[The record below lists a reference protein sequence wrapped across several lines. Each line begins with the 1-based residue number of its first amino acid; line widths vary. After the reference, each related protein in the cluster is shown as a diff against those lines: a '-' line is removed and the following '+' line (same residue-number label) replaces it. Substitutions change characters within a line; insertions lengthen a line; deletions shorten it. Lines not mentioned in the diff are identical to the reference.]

1 MFRVVSANVGNSSI
15 MNTKIHSLRWLHL
28 LIIVAVCGVGFISQF
43 GIAYAATNVVQ
54 VDANGNT
61 YDPANS
67 SNPRLLAGSSLSVY
81 VKVTNSGSATLSS
94 VAVSVGGTICSGVS
108 STVINTGFA
117 DISSGA
123 SKIYQ
128 IQIVSAATV
137 TNSSCNTITVADTTP
152 SPSSVVL
159 QFNIGPAPSAT
170 ATAVATATTVA
181 SGYCASDNDPGSNL
195 QWSTVVV
202 PDITYNQGICKAGD
216 VDAFSIALNRD
227 KVYNMEVTQA
237 DPGLDLIMELYDPL
251 YRLVAVN
258 DDFYE
263 HNSASSSDINPQIP
277 DYRAPMDGV
286 YYIRIRDATGYGG
299 STAGT
304 YSFKVTNQSYG
315 GFAPINSGV
324 CTDKYEP
331 DGLPEQARLIL
342 SNQRQ
347 NDHRLC
353 PVGDADWVMFFAK
366 TNNTYYLYTDTR
378 NYLGGTINSQL
389 AGTDTVMTLVDRDG
403 VSFIAN
409 NDNVDGTSFDSQ
421 IRFQPASDGFYF
433 LQIKNTGDI
442 GSADIKYDLV
452 NELCLPGSDTCGRTN
467 GGGQVVGTTETPTP
481 SPTPNLFIETTPTI
495 PEGTIQAVFIR
506 ANMQDSR
513 ELFNGPLK
521 NFIDKAFELVWN
533 RSDRPIARQQ
543 VTRSWLWGPT
553 GLMARAEGYLQM
565 SGGLRQVQ
573 YFDKGRMEINNPNG
587 NRQSPWFVTSGLLVR
602 ELISGNMQ
610 VGNNEFIN
618 RESSDVPLAG
628 DPGDT
633 VGPTYASFANII
645 NTRSSDRTAA
655 TIDQRLM
662 RDGSVVPFSGNEIA
676 AATIAKYIPETGHN
690 IPQVFF
696 TYLTKNDVIYVNGRT
711 TQGRVMDW
719 IYTMGYPI
727 SEAYWTRATIAGVEQ
742 WVLVQPFE
750 RRVLTYVPN
759 NPAGWQVEQGNV
771 GRHYYRWRYGAEPTN

>member
-1 MFRVVSANVGNSSI
+1 
-15 MNTKIHSLRWLHL
+15 MNNNLHKFRWLYI
-28 LIIVAVCGVGFISQF
+28 LIIVAVCGAGFVSHYK
-43 GIAYAATNVVQ
+43 IAHAATNLIQ
-54 VDANGNT
+54 VDANGNN
-61 YDPANS
+61 YDPTNP
-67 SNPRLLAGSSLSVY
+67 SNPRLLAGSSLNVY
-81 VKVTNSGSATLSS
+81 VKVTNSGGATLSS
-94 VAVSVGGTICSGVS
+94 VGVSVTGTLCAGISR
-108 STVINTGFA
+108 TVINTGSA
-117 DISSGA
+117 DIASGT
-123 SKIYQ
+123 SKTYQ
-128 IQIVSAATV
+128 IQIVAASSV
-137 TNSSCNTITVADTTP
+137 TNGSCNTITVSDNSP

-159 QFNIGPAPSAT
+159 QFNIGSAPSAT

-181 SGYCASDNDPGSNL
+181 SGFCATDNDPSSSL
-195 QWSTVVV
+195 QDATIVV
-202 PDITYNQGICKAGD
+202 PDTTYNQGICKQGD
-216 VDAFSIALNRD
+216 VDAFAIALNRD
-227 KVYNMEVTQA
+227 KVYNIEVTQA
-237 DPGLDLIMELYDPL
+237 DLGLDLVMELYDPL
-251 YRLVAVN
+251 FRLVAVN

-263 HNSASSSDINPQIP
+263 HNSASSSNINPQIP

-304 YSFKVTNQSYG
+304 YSFKITNKSYG
-315 GFAPINSGV
+315 GFAPINSGL

-353 PVGDADWVMFFAK
+353 PTGDADWVMFFAK
-366 TNNTYYLYTDTR
+366 AGNTYYLYTDTR

-389 AGTDTVMTLVDRDG
+389 PGTDTVMTLVDRDG
-403 VSFIAN
+403 VSFIAT
-409 NDNVDGTSFDSQ
+409 NDNVDSTSFDSQ
-421 IRFQPASDGFYF
+421 IRFQPTADGFYF

-452 NELCLPGSDTCGRTN
+452 DELCLPGSTTCGRTS
-467 GGGQVVGTTETPTP
+467 GSGQGIGTTATPTP
-481 SPTPNLFIETTPTI
+481 SPTPDLFLNPTATPPNTT
-495 PEGTIQAVFIR
+495 QVAFIR
-506 ANMQDSR
+506 ANVQSSR

-521 NFIDKAFELVWN
+521 NFVDKAFELVWN

-543 VTRSWLWGPT
+543 VTRSWLWGPS
-553 GLMARAEGYLQM
+553 GLMARAESYLQM

-573 YFDKGRMEINNPNG
+573 YFDKGRMEINNPNA
-587 NRQSPWFVTSGLLVR
+587 NRESPWFVTSGLLVR

-628 DPGDT
+628 DPSDT
-633 VGPTYASFANII
+633 VGPTYASFAAII
-645 NTRSSDRTAA
+645 NMRSNDRTGM
-655 TIDQRLM
+655 TVGQRIM
-662 RDGSVVPFSGNEIA
+662 RDGSIVPFNGDGVT
-676 AATIAKYIPETGHN
+676 AATFAKYIPETGHN
-690 IPQVFF
+690 IPQVFY
-696 TYLTKNDVIYVNGRT
+696 TYLTKDDVIYVNGHT

-727 SEAYWTRATIAGVEQ
+727 SEAYWTRTTIAGIEQ

>member
-1 MFRVVSANVGNSSI
+1 
-15 MNTKIHSLRWLHL
+15 MNTKIYSLRWLHV
-28 LIIVAVCGVGFISQF
+28 LIIVAVCGVGFISQYEV
-43 GIAYAATNVVQ
+43 ARAATATLEQ
-54 VDANGNT
+54 VDSTGGT
-61 YDPANS
+61 YNFDTA
-67 SNPRLLAGSSLSVY
+67 PRLLAGGQLMVY
-81 VKVTNSGSATLSS
+81 VKVTNTGTSTLPL
-94 VAVSVGGTICSGVS
+94 VRIYLNGTCDGVKYRS
-108 STVINTGFA
+108 INTGDTNIA
-117 DISSGA
+117 AGA
-123 SKIYQ
+123 SQIYQ
-128 IQIVSAATV
+128 IQFTAEDSVKDSV
-137 TNSSCNTITVADTTP
+137 CNSLSITLDGNTPNLTP
-152 SPSSVVL
+152 RFKIACFAVNPC
-159 QFNIGPAPSAT
+159 PA
-170 ATAVATATTVA
+170 ATAVPTSTAVLPTISPTSIA
-181 SGYCASDNDPGSNL
+181 SGFCSTDNDPGSNL
-195 QWSTVVV
+195 QWATIVV
-202 PDITYNQGICKAGD
+202 PDLTYNQGICTAGD

-251 YRLVAVN
+251 FRLVAVN

-286 YYIRIRDATGYGG
+286 YYLRIRDATGYGG

-304 YSFKVTNQSYG
+304 YSFKVSNQSYG
-315 GFAPINSGV
+315 GFAPINSGI
-324 CTDKYEP
+324 CIDKYEP

-366 TNNTYYLYTDTR
+366 VGSTYYLYTDTR

-389 AGTDTVMTLVDRDG
+389 PGTDTVITLVDRDG

-409 NDNVDGTSFDSQ
+409 NDNVDTSSFDSQ
-421 IRFQPASDGFYF
+421 IRFQPTSDGFYF

-452 NELCLPGSDTCGRTN
+452 NELCLPGSDTCGRTS
-467 GGGQVVGTTETPTP
+467 GGGQIAGTTETPTP
-481 SPTPNLFIETTPTI
+481 SPAPDSLIETTPTV
-495 PEGTIQAVFIR
+495 PDATTEAVFIR

-553 GLMARAEGYLQM
+553 GLMARAEGYLQLG
-565 SGGLRQVQ
+565 GGLRQVQ

-587 NRQSPWFVTSGLLVR
+587 NRKSPWFVTSGLLVR

-655 TIDQRLM
+655 TVDQRIM
-662 RDGSVVPFSGNEIA
+662 RDGSVVPFNGSGVT

-696 TYLTKNDVIYVNGRT
+696 TYLTQDDVIYVNGRT
-711 TQGRVMDW
+711 TKGRVMDW

>member
-1 MFRVVSANVGNSSI
+1 

-67 SNPRLLAGSSLSVY
+67 NNPRLLAGSSLSVY

-181 SGYCASDNDPGSNL
+181 SGFCASDNDPGSNL

-645 NTRSSDRTAA
+645 NTRGSDRTAA

-771 GRHYYRWRYGAEPTN
+771 GRHYYRWRYGAEPTNYTHGSNPTVKRP

>member
-1 MFRVVSANVGNSSI
+1 
-15 MNTKIHSLRWLHL
+15 MNTKIYSLRWLHV
-28 LIIVAVCGVGFISQF
+28 LIIVAVCGVGFISQ
-43 GIAYAATNVVQ
+43 YRVVRATGTSLIQ
-54 VDANGNT
+54 VLDANGT
-61 YDPANS
+61 TVYNS
-67 SNPRLLAGSSLSVY
+67 SVNDLRLLAGGVLNVY
-81 VKVTNSGSATLSS
+81 VRVTNTGSTALSS
-94 VAVSVGGTICSGVS
+94 VSLTSAGTCAGVS
-108 STVINTGFA
+108 SITINPSSDT
-117 DISSGA
+117 ISTNSF
-123 SKIYQ
+123 KVYT
-128 IQIVSAATV
+128 IQIVANSTV
-137 TNSSCNTITVADTTP
+137 TTGTCTAITISDNTTVP
-152 SPSSVVL
+152 VGSL
-159 QFNIGPAPSAT
+159 NIQFNIGPA
-170 ATAVATATTVA
+170 AVATATPVLTATRVVSPTSIA
-181 SGYCASDNDPGSNL
+181 SGFCSTDNDPGSNL
-195 QWSTVVV
+195 QWATIVV
-202 PDITYNQGICKAGD
+202 PDLTYNQGICNAGD
-216 VDAFSIALNRD
+216 VDAFAIALNRD

-251 YRLVAVN
+251 FRLVAVN

-286 YYIRIRDATGYGG
+286 YYLRIRDATGYGG

-304 YSFKVTNQSYG
+304 YSFKVSNQSYG

-324 CTDKYEP
+324 CIDKYEP

-366 TNNTYYLYTDTR
+366 SSNTYYLYTDTR

-389 AGTDTVMTLVDRDG
+389 PGTDTVMTLVDRDG

-452 NELCLPGSDTCGRTN
+452 NELCLPGRDTCGRTN
-467 GGGQVVGTTETPTP
+467 GGVQVVGSTETPTP

-495 PEGTIQAVFIR
+495 PDATQAVFIR

-655 TIDQRLM
+655 TVDQRLM
-662 RDGSVVPFSGNEIA
+662 RDGSVVPFSGNGIA

>member
-1 MFRVVSANVGNSSI
+1 
-15 MNTKIHSLRWLHL
+15 MNTKIYSLRWLHV
-28 LIIVAVCGVGFISQF
+28 LIIVAVCSIGFISQF
-43 GIAYAATNVVQ
+43 GIVYAATNITQ
-54 VDANGNT
+54 VDVNGNA
-61 YDPANS
+61 YDLAS
-67 SNPRLLAGSSLSVY
+67 APRLLAGSSLDVY
-81 VKVTNSGSATLSS
+81 VKVTNSGSATLSA
-94 VAVSVGGTICSGVS
+94 VGVSVTGTMCPGVS
-108 STVINTGFA
+108 GTPIVNTGSA
-117 DISSGA
+117 DIPSGT

-128 IQIVSAATV
+128 IQVVATASV
-137 TNSSCNTITVADTTP
+137 TNSSCNTIVVSDTSP
-152 SPSSVVL
+152 SPSSRTLV
-159 QFNIGPAPSAT
+159 FNIGPAPSAT
-170 ATAVATATTVA
+170 STPVATATSVA

-195 QWSTVVV
+195 QWASIVV
-202 PDITYNQGICKAGD
+202 PDLTYNQGICKAGD
-216 VDAFSIALNRD
+216 VDAFAIALNRD

-263 HNSASSSDINPQIP
+263 HNSAESSNINPQIP

-304 YSFKVTNQSYG
+304 YSFKITNQSYG

-324 CTDKYEP
+324 CIDKYEP

-366 TNNTYYLYTDTR
+366 VGSTYYLYTDTR

-389 AGTDTVMTLVDRDG
+389 PGTDTVMTLVDRDG
-403 VSFIAN
+403 VSFIAS
-409 NDNVDGTSFDSQ
+409 NDNVDTSSFDSE
-421 IRFQPASDGFYF
+421 IRFQPTSDGFYF

-452 NELCLPGSDTCGRTN
+452 NELCLPTQECGRTN
-467 GGGQVVGTTETPTP
+467 GSGIAGTTETPTP
-481 SPTPNLFIETTPTI
+481 SPTPNLFIETTPTV
-495 PEGTIQAVFIR
+495 PDATTEAVFIR

-521 NFIDKAFELVWN
+521 SFVDKAFELIWN

-553 GLMARAEGYLQM
+553 GLVARAEGYLQLG
-565 SGGLRQVQ
+565 GGLRQVQ
-573 YFDKGRMEINNPNG
+573 YFDKGRMEINNPSG

-628 DPGDT
+628 DPGDS

-645 NTRSSDRTAA
+645 NVRSSDRTAA
-655 TIDQRLM
+655 TVDQRIM
-662 RDGSVVPFSGNEIA
+662 RDGSVVPFNGSGVP

-696 TYLTKNDVIYVNGRT
+696 TYLTKDDVIYVNGRT
-711 TQGRVMDW
+711 TKGRVMDW

-771 GRHYYRWRYGAEPTN
+771 GRHYYRWRYGAEPNN

>member
-1 MFRVVSANVGNSSI
+1 MFRVVSANAGNSSI
-15 MNTKIHSLRWLHL
+15 MNTKIYSLRWLHV
-28 LIIVAVCGVGFISQF
+28 LIIVAVCGVGFISQY
-43 GIAYAATNVVQ
+43 GIAHAATNVIQ

-61 YDPANS
+61 YDPANAN
-67 SNPRLLAGSSLSVY
+67 NPRLLAGSSLSVY

-94 VAVSVGGTICSGVS
+94 VAVSVGGTICPGVS
-108 STVINTGFA
+108 GTVINTGFA

-181 SGYCASDNDPGSNL
+181 SGFCASDNDPGSNL
-195 QWSTVVV
+195 QWASIVV
-202 PDITYNQGICKAGD
+202 PDLIYNQGICKAGD
-216 VDAFSIALNRD
+216 VDAFAIALNRD

-263 HNSASSSDINPQIP
+263 HNAASSSNINPQIP

-304 YSFKVTNQSYG
+304 YSFKVSNQSYG
-315 GFAPINSGV
+315 GFAPINSGI

-366 TNNTYYLYTDTR
+366 VGSTYYLYTDTR

-389 AGTDTVMTLVDRDG
+389 AGTDTVMTLFDRDG
-403 VSFIAN
+403 VSFIAT
-409 NDNVDGTSFDSQ
+409 NDNVDTSSFDSQ
-421 IRFQPASDGFYF
+421 IRFQPTSDGFYF
-433 LQIKNTGDI
+433 LQVKNTGDI
-442 GSADIKYDLV
+442 GSANIKYDLV
-452 NELCLPGSDTCGRTN
+452 NELCLPTQECGRTN
-467 GGGQVVGTTETPTP
+467 GGGQIAGITETPTP
-481 SPTPNLFIETTPTI
+481 SPTPNLFIETTPTV
-495 PEGTIQAVFIR
+495 PAATQAIFIR

-513 ELFNGPLK
+513 ELFNGPLQS
-521 NFIDKAFELVWN
+521 FIDKAFELVWN

-553 GLMARAEGYLQM
+553 GLMARAEGYLQLG
-565 SGGLRQVQ
+565 GGLRQVQ

-633 VGPTYASFANII
+633 VGPIYASFTNII
-645 NTRSSDRTAA
+645 NVRSSDRTDA
-655 TIDQRLM
+655 TVDQRLM
-662 RDGSVVPFSGNEIA
+662 RDGSVVPFNGSGVP

-696 TYLTKNDVIYVNGRT
+696 AYLTKDDVIYVNGRT
-711 TQGRVMDW
+711 TKGRVMDW

>member
-1 MFRVVSANVGNSSI
+1 
-15 MNTKIHSLRWLHL
+15 MNTKIHSLRWLHI

-67 SNPRLLAGSSLSVY
+67 NNPRLLAGSSLSVY

-94 VAVSVGGTICSGVS
+94 VAVSVGGTICPGVS

-181 SGYCASDNDPGSNL
+181 SGFCASDNDPGSNL

-655 TIDQRLM
+655 TVDQRLM

>member
-1 MFRVVSANVGNSSI
+1 M
-15 MNTKIHSLRWLHL
+15 MNTKIHPLRWLHV

-43 GIAYAATNVVQ
+43 GIAYAATNITQ
-54 VDANGNT
+54 VDMNGNA
-61 YDPANS
+61 YDLAS
-67 SNPRLLAGSSLSVY
+67 APRLLAGGSLDVF
-81 VKVTNSGSATLSS
+81 VKVTNSGGSTLSA
-94 VAVSVGGTICSGVS
+94 VGVSVTGTICTGVS
-108 STVINTGFA
+108 GTPIINTGAA
-117 DISSGA
+117 DIASGA

-128 IQIVSAATV
+128 IQIVATSSV
-137 TNSSCNTITVADTTP
+137 TNSTCNTIVVADTSP
-152 SPSSVVL
+152 SPSSRNL
-159 QFNIGPAPSAT
+159 IFYMGPAPSAT
-170 ATAVATATTVA
+170 ATAVATATSVA
-181 SGYCASDNDPGSNL
+181 SVFCTTDNDPGSNL
-195 QWSTVVV
+195 QWATIVV
-202 PDITYNQGICKAGD
+202 PDLTYNQGICNPGD
-216 VDAFSIALNRD
+216 VDAYAIALNRD

-251 YRLVAVN
+251 FRLVAVN

-263 HNSASSSDINPQIP
+263 HNSASSSNINPQIP
-277 DYRAPMDGV
+277 SYRAPMDGV
-286 YYIRIRDATGYGG
+286 YFIRIRDATGYGG
-299 STAGT
+299 SSAGT
-304 YSFKVTNQSYG
+304 YSFKITNQSYG

-353 PVGDADWVMFFAK
+353 PTGDADWVMFFAK
-366 TNNTYYLYTDTR
+366 ANNTYYLYTDTR
-378 NYLGGTINSQL
+378 PYLGGTINSQL
-389 AGTDTVMTLVDRDG
+389 AGTDTIMTLFDRDG
-403 VSFIAN
+403 VSFMAT
-409 NDNVDGTSFDSQ
+409 NDNVDTSSFDSQ
-421 IRFQPASDGFYF
+421 IRFQPTSDGFYF

-452 NELCLPGSDTCGRTN
+452 DELCLPGTTTCGRTN
-467 GGGQVVGTTETPTP
+467 GSSSSAVNTETPTP
-481 SPTPNLFIETTPTI
+481 SPTVDPYLAPTATI
-495 PEGTIQAVFIR
+495 PQATQAVFIR

-513 ELFNGPLK
+513 ELFNGPLTS
-521 NFIDKAFELVWN
+521 FIDKAFELVWS

-587 NRQSPWFVTSGLLVR
+587 NRQSPWYVTSGLLVR

-610 VGNNEFIN
+610 VGNNEFIT

-633 VGPTYASFANII
+633 VGPTYASFVKNI
-645 NTRSSDRTAA
+645 NVRSSDRTAA

-662 RDGSVVPFSGNEIA
+662 RDGSVVPFNDNGIP
-676 AATIAKYIPETGHN
+676 AATLAKYIPETGHN

-696 TYLTKNDVIYVNGRT
+696 SYLTKHDVIYVNGHT

-759 NPAGWQVEQGNV
+759 NPAGWQVELGNV
-771 GRHYYRWRYGAEPTN
+771 GRHYYRWRYGTEPTN